1 VTLPIT
7 PLAADIIG
15 IIGSV
20 CFISGFAYANM
31 TKAMNHLWFNV
42 LNLVGAV
49 LLLISLSV
57 HFNLAAFV
65 LEIVWGAI
73 AILGIG
79 KALWER
85 RYLPSRLREGSGE
98 GLSQPAPRLTDTP
111 HPNPSPKGEGLS

>member
-1 VTLPIT
+1 MTLS
-7 PLAADIIG
+7 PLAADVIG

-31 TKAMNHLWFNV
+31 TKAMNHLWFNI

-57 HFNLAAFV
+57 HFNLAAVV
-65 LEIVWGAI
+65 LEIAWGAI

-85 RYLPSRLREGSGE
+85 RKK
-98 GLSQPAPRLTDTP
+98 
-111 HPNPSPKGEGLS
+111 PSPFHGGRPGGRRHDRQHEPVGDELLRVCDPPQ